1 MPPRGRAPNGSSRKP
16 RLPECG
22 FTLDGQTCRK
32 RGDHRCR
39 PRAAHAVA
47 FCAEL
52 CVHTKDKWARRPFV
66 LADWQRRDIIEP
78 LFGEVTWDPEW
89 ESYVRRY
96 QIGWIELA
104 RKNGK
109 SELLAFIALY
119 LLVGDG
125 VEGAEI
131 YGCAMDRG
139 QAAKVFDVA
148 ARMVKLSPVL
158 SARLVVKDHIKRII
172 DERTGSYY
180 EVVAADAAG
189 NLGHNP
195 HGVVFDEVLTQRD
208 ARLWDAMRTGMGT
221 RAQPMMIAAT
231 TAGDDPASFAR
242 SEHDECVR
250 IQDDPDR
257 ARHRFAYVR
266 NVPEDADPWDEKNW
280 PLANPALGDFLS
292 IRSLRQEAAEARNDP
307 SKENSFRQYRLNQWV
322 QQAHRWMP
330 MHLYRQCTG
339 TVAPAPSW
347 LRAEL
352 AGRRAYGGLDLAAK
366 LDMTAWSLL
375 VPDGLDGVPSMMWRF
390 WLPEAAVKFLD
401 SRTNGRVSQ
410 WADGGWITVTP
421 GDVIDYDVIYA
432 DIAADCVAFKV
443 MAAGYD
449 EWSGEPVRQEIQKK
463 TRLDLAPIPQTYRGL
478 TFGMTE
484 LMALTKSRGW
494 SHHAHPVAEWC
505 FDAVEVRHPAG
516 DADQLRPDKPDRQA
530 VGKRIDAVPTAAM
543 AITRWRELAQKHSRS
558 GRMVIR

>member
-1 MPPRGRAPNGSSRKP
+1 M
-16 RLPECG
+16 
-22 FTLDGQTCRK
+22 
-32 RGDHRCR
+32 
-39 PRAAHAVA
+39 A
-47 FCAEL
+47 FCHEL
-52 CVHTKDKWARRPFV
+52 CVHTKDKWARRPFH

-96 QIGWIELA
+96 QVGWIELA

-131 YGCAMDRG
+131 YGCAKDRG

-195 HGVVFDEVLTQRD
+195 SGVVFDEVLTQPN
-208 ARLWDAMRTGMGT
+208 ASLWDAMRTGMGT

-250 IQDDPDR
+250 IVDDPER
-257 ARHRFAYVR
+257 ARHRFAYIR

-292 IRSLRQEAAEARNDP
+292 IRSLRQEAAEAQNDP

-330 MHLYRQCTG
+330 MHLYRQCAG
-339 TVAPAPSW
+339 TVAPAPDW

-390 WLPEAAVKFLD
+390 WLPESAVKFLD
-401 SRTNGRVSQ
+401 GRTNGRVSQ
-410 WADGGWITVTP
+410 WAEDGWITVTP

-432 DIAADCVAFKV
+432 DIAEDCRTFKV

-449 EWSGEPVRQEIQKK
+449 EWSGEPVRQAIQKK

-478 TFGMTE
+478 TYGMTE
-484 LMALTKSRGW
+484 LMALTKSRTW
-494 SHHAHPVAEWC
+494 SHHANPVAEWC

-543 AITRWRELAQKHSRS
+543 AITRWRELAQRHARS
-558 GRMVIR
+558 GQMVIR

>member
-1 MPPRGRAPNGSSRKP
+1 MGRAGANGRT

-22 FTLDGQTCRK
+22 FTLDGKSCRK
-32 RGDHRCR
+32 RGNHFCR
-39 PRAAHAVA
+39 QRAAHAVA

-66 LADWQRRDIIEP
+66 LSTWQRSDIIEP

-119 LLVGDG
+119 LLVGDD

-221 RAQPMMIAAT
+221 RMQPLMVAAT

-242 SEHDECVR
+242 SEHNECVR
-250 IQDDPDR
+250 IMDDPDR

-266 NVPEDADPWDEKNW
+266 NVPEDADPWDERNW
-280 PLANPALGDFLS
+280 PKANPALGDFLS
-292 IRSLRQEAAEARNDP
+292 IRSLRQEAEEAKNDP
-307 SKENSFRQYRLNQWV
+307 SKENAFRQYRLNQWV

-330 MHLYRQCTG
+330 MPCTG
-339 TVAPAPSW
+339 IARARSPRPRTGCAPSW
-347 LRAEL
+347 
-352 AGRRAYGGLDLAAK
+352 
-366 LDMTAWSLL
+366 
-375 VPDGLDGVPSMMWRF
+375 P
-390 WLPEAAVKFLD
+390 
-401 SRTNGRVSQ
+401 
-410 WADGGWITVTP
+410 
-421 GDVIDYDVIYA
+421 
-432 DIAADCVAFKV
+432 
-443 MAAGYD
+443 AAG
-449 EWSGEPVRQEIQKK
+449 
-463 TRLDLAPIPQTYRGL
+463 L
-478 TFGMTE
+478 T
-484 LMALTKSRGW
+484 
-494 SHHAHPVAEWC
+494 
-505 FDAVEVRHPAG
+505 AVSTSP
-516 DADQLRPDKPDRQA
+516 PSS
-530 VGKRIDAVPTAAM
+530 T
-543 AITRWRELAQKHSRS
+543 
-558 GRMVIR
+558 